1 MKKERYCVEISRTN
15 ITPRQFFTYCRKEI
29 ERRTN
34 GTASLYDWIETFDE
48 WEQPAT
54 ESNCNTKHPE
64 YGADAFHEICKI
76 KSFDYHL
83 FVEKTYNFI
92 MEFDFWDDKTGF
104 GYLFLVEWDD
114 EPKQPEQEPETAEE
128 TENEQEGTKIKNVQ
142 NVLDS
147 IQNAAQKVAA
157 DRAAY
162 ITAHT
167 ITAADARNTAFVREC
182 STPKQWERIA
192 AMQDAEPIAAADIDK
207 LTAKAVK
214 RVQKSAADAAAKV
227 QAVTQN
233 AAPQFIRLYIT
244 WTRNA
249 VWGWNPHCALTTWTE
264 NVNGYKDETTH
275 GRASGCGYDK
285 TSAAC
290 AEALNASDIVRGAL
304 VRFVNDGGSNY
315 GVYTAD
321 TLNYPVCPYFE
332 GGCGMS
338 TITETLR
345 KMGYKVTDTT
355 HYNRRGSEECRIIEA
370 SREV

>member
-1 MKKERYCVEISRTN
+1 MKKYWFVSWNHGGGIYCTN
-15 ITPRQFFTYCRKEI
+15 LA
-29 ERRTN
+29 
-34 GTASLYDWIETFDE
+34 TA
-48 WEQPAT
+48 
-54 ESNCNTKHPE
+54 
-64 YGADAFHEICKI
+64 
-76 KSFDYHL
+76 
-83 FVEKTYNFI
+83 
-92 MEFDFWDDKTGF
+92 
-104 GYLFLVEWDD
+104 
-114 EPKQPEQEPETAEE
+114 ETAEDVRAE
-128 TENEQEGTKIKNVQ
+128 YAGCEELSVTEAAEYEIESAKRRGMPVTDCPHIEPHPEPVKPELPEGITMKNVQ

-157 DRAAY
+157 DSAAY
-162 ITAHT
+162 IAAHT
-167 ITAADARNTAFVREC
+167 MTAAEARNTAFVREC

-192 AMQDAEPIAAADIDK
+192 AMQDAEPIATADIDK

-244 WTRNA
+244 WTRSA
-249 VWGWNPHCALTTWTE
+249 VWGWNPHCTLTTWTE
-264 NVNGYKDETTH
+264 NGSGYKDETTH

-315 GVYTAD
+315 GVYTAE

-355 HYNRRGSEECRIIEA
+355 HYTRRGSEECRIIEA

>member
-1 MKKERYCVEISRTN
+1 MKYYEVGFDAGVCYSCN
-15 ITPRQFFTYCRKEI
+15 IIQGE
-29 ERRTN
+29 
-34 GTASLYDWIETFDE
+34 
-48 WEQPAT
+48 T
-54 ESNCNTKHPE
+54 ESACRYAAEQHAKRYGYTVGYFNEIDAAALEYNRKPVWSADEYPQPTEPE
-64 YGADAFHEICKI
+64 
-76 KSFDYHL
+76 
-83 FVEKTYNFI
+83 
-92 MEFDFWDDKTGF
+92 
-104 GYLFLVEWDD
+104 
-114 EPKQPEQEPETAEE
+114 QPEQEPETAEE
-128 TENEQEGTKIKNVQ
+128 TETEQEENEMK

-162 ITAHT
+162 IAAHT
-167 ITAADARNTAFVREC
+167 MTAAEARNAAFVREC

-227 QAVTQN
+227 QTVAQN
-233 AAPQFIRLYIT
+233 AVPQSIRLYIT
-244 WTRNA
+244 WTRSA
-249 VWGWNPHCALTTWTE
+249 VWGWNPHCTLTTWTE
-264 NVNGYKDETTH
+264 NGSGYKDETTH

-285 TSAAC
+285 TSAAR

-315 GVYTAD
+315 GVYTAE

-355 HYNRRGSEECRIIEA
+355 HYTRRGTEECRIIEA